1 MKNSENPK
9 ILYVGSP
16 PLFTKGASAI
26 HMMKMCQ
33 AMKGMGL
40 NVELI
45 FPDYDKSRDIFE
57 YYGIK
62 EKFKIKTIPFTNIP
76 GRQGV
81 HGLASSIYCLFK
93 KGSFDIVITRN
104 IVFAYIATK
113 WFGIP
118 TIYDA
123 HHPLVNGGA
132 RWMFNGFKNSDN
144 LKRFTTNSKGL
155 AEIYLKEGLDEKKLV
170 VAHNGVDLENFKISE
185 TKEQLRKDLGIPE
198 DKLIICYCGN
208 TYKGR
213 GIELLISAAENYKNF
228 YFLVVGG
235 LREDNERYEKTVN
248 SKKISNFELK
258 GFVSH
263 SLVPKYLLA
272 SDILV
277 IPYTNE
283 VTIKGGT
290 NASRFT
296 SPIKLFE
303 YMAAGKPILSSELP
317 TILEILEDG
326 KTASLF
332 EPGNSDSFCEKLDNL
347 LDNPEYMS
355 TLSKNASNK
364 VEEYTWE
371 ARVKKLIKI
380 PFL

>member
-1 MKNSENPK
+1 MKKTENLK

-16 PLFTKGASAI
+16 PLFSKGASAI
-26 HMMKMCQ
+26 QMMEMCQ

-45 FPDYDKSRDIFE
+45 FPDYDKSRDIFD

-62 EKFKIKTIPFTNIP
+62 DKFKIKTIPYTDIP
-76 GRQGV
+76 GRQVV
-81 HGLASSIYCLFK
+81 HGFASSIYCFFK
-93 KGSFDIVITRN
+93 KGSYDIVVTGN
-104 IVFAYIATK
+104 IVFAYFATK

-123 HHPLVNGGA
+123 HHPLVNGAA

-155 AEIYLKEGLDEKKLV
+155 ADIYLREGLDEKKLV
-170 VAHNGVDLENFKISE
+170 VAHNGVDLKSFENSE
-185 TKEQLRKDLGIPE
+185 TQEQLRKELRLPG
-198 DKLIICYCGN
+198 DKKIVCYCGN
-208 TYKGR
+208 TYSGR
-213 GIELLISAAENYKNF
+213 GIELLISAAEKYKNLH
-228 YFLVVGG
+228 FLVVGG
-235 LREDNERYEKTVN
+235 LREDNEKYEKTIN
-248 SKKISNFELK
+248 SKKINNFELT

-263 SLVPKYLLA
+263 SSVPKYLLA

-277 IPYTNE
+277 IPYSRE
-283 VTIKGGT
+283 ITIKGGT
-290 NASRFT
+290 NASQFT
-296 SPIKLFE
+296 SPMKLFE
-303 YMAAGKPILSSELP
+303 YMAAGKPILSSALP

-326 KTASLF
+326 KTAALF
-332 EPGNSDSFCEKLDNL
+332 EPENMDSFCDKLDKL
-347 LDNPEYMS
+347 LDNPEYMN
-355 TLSKNASNK
+355 TLSKNASYK

-371 ARVKKLIKI
+371 ARVKKIIKI